1 MNLWKWLVAVG
12 LFVGFMHVA
21 FAEEAVLNNP
31 PAAVSVVKT
40 VINKLDPSYETLW
53 TYSDGT
59 FSQGV
64 SASLYNF
71 ASNGIHVASARLG
84 YGTGAKLYGGLA
96 LDLPGLAKR
105 FVPASVK
112 GIATIKPLD
121 VLWSVA
127 GKYARV
133 TPISGYSWN
142 ENKPLFGVSIGA
154 ALKF

>member
-1 MNLWKWLVAVG
+1 MLLRLFAVVLV
-12 LFVGFMHVA
+12 FVAGMQAA

-31 PAAVSVVKT
+31 PAAVGVVKA
-40 VINKLDPSYETLW
+40 VIQKLDPSYETLW

-71 ASNGIHVASARLG
+71 ASNEIHIASARLG
-84 YGTGAKLYGGLA
+84 YGTGEKLYGGLA

-112 GIATIKPLD
+112 GIATVKPLD
-121 VLWSVA
+121 IFWSVA
-127 GKYARV
+127 GRYARI
-133 TPISGYSWN
+133 TPISGYSWG
-142 ENKPLFGVSIGA
+142 ENKPIYGVAIGA
-154 ALKF
+154 ALTF